1 MFHSRKLLSS
11 VAAQTMA
18 RDQPTVGLGSNCER
32 RIVGQRLSRVVI
44 CAVHVRVFLICWSAL
59 AYPTRPAG
67 LALTRTLYSQF
78 STFSL
83 AMARLVGTWGE
94 LDDIIQALPLSTL
107 AANEPLGPWLAHPAL
122 PNAYTR
128 HRVWSSS
135 SGIHDDTRQIVQH
148 TNTRPGRLTIGR
160 GSIRFICR
168 AIHIVQ

>member
-1 MFHSRKLLSS
+1 MCGSRPSIPDLLVSTCLS
-11 VAAQTMA
+11 DAASWTCIDKDA
-18 RDQPTVGLGSNCER
+18 VQPVQHLLAGHGKVGGDL
-32 RIVGQRLSRVVI
+32 
-44 CAVHVRVFLICWSAL
+44 
-59 AYPTRPAG
+59 
-67 LALTRTLYSQF
+67 
-78 STFSL
+78 
-83 AMARLVGTWGE
+83 GE

-107 AANEPLGPWLAHPAL
+107 ATNEPLGPWLAHPSL

-160 GSIRFICR
+160 GSIRFIGR